1 MTLCVSGG
9 IFIGMEILDKKLQK
23 RVMLVSKKLGLDRRE
38 VINRAVSTY
47 LGSLDDV
54 LSFQGE
60 LRMWDIL
67 SARTMK
73 KYKF

>member
-1 MTLCVSGG
+1 
-9 IFIGMEILDKKLQK
+9 MEILDKKLQK
-23 RVMLVSKKLGLDRRE
+23 RLILASKKLGLDRRE

-47 LGSLDDV
+47 LGSIDDIF
-54 LSFQGE
+54 SFQNE

>member
-1 MTLCVSGG
+1 MSGG

-38 VINRAVSTY
+38 VVNRAVSTY

>member
-1 MTLCVSGG
+1 
-9 IFIGMEILDKKLQK
+9 
-23 RVMLVSKKLGLDRRE
+23 MLVSKKLGLDRRE
-38 VINRAVSTY
+38 VVNRAVSTY